1 MFAFASSPYIITT
14 WTSSPIASSILS
26 GPGWRW
32 GFGIFCI
39 VTPAVTTPLLA
50 LFMVNLR
57 KARARG
63 LIPAE
68 KAKSGR
74 TTLESIKYYFVEF
87 DAIGLLLVSAGLS
100 LFLLS
105 FSLYSLQPNQ
115 WRSPLV
121 ISFIVIGGLLMAAF
135 VVWEKWF
142 APVKFLP
149 YHLLTDRTV
158 LGACVLSA
166 VLFVSFYIW
175 DSYFLSFLQ
184 VVNGLSVTHA
194 GYVFNTYSIG
204 SCLWA
209 LVVGVVIRWTGRFKP
224 LALYFGM
231 PLTILGVALMIHFRQ
246 PDVNIGYIVMC
257 QIFIAF
263 AGGTLVI
270 CEQTAAMAA
279 VSHQYVAVVLALEG
293 MFAYVGGAI
302 GQTVASAIWTGVFPK
317 KLEQYLPESAQQNL
331 TQIYGSLVVQL
342 SYPRGTPERD
352 AIILAYGDA
361 QRNMLIASSAVL
373 VIGVV
378 AVFFWRDINVKERK
392 QVKGLVI

>member
-14 WTSSPIASSILS
+14 WTSGPIAESILN

-39 VTPAVTTPLLA
+39 ITPAVTTPLLA
-50 LFMVNLR
+50 LFVANLR
-57 KARARG
+57 KAKKEGIVPPR
-63 LIPAE
+63 P
-68 KAKSGR
+68 KSGR
-74 TTLESIKYYFVEF
+74 TAFESCKYYLVEF
-87 DAIGLLLVSAGLS
+87 DAVGLLLATGGLS

-105 FSLYSLQPNQ
+105 FSLYSLQTDQ
-115 WRSPLV
+115 WRSALV
-121 ISFIVIGGLLMAAF
+121 ISFIVVGGLLLVAF

-158 LGACVLSA
+158 LGACILSA

-184 VVNGLSVTHA
+184 VVNGLSITQA

-209 LVVGVVIRWTGRFKP
+209 IVVGIVIRYYGRFKP

-246 PDVNIGYIVMC
+246 PDVNIGYVVMC

-279 VSHQYVAVVLALEG
+279 VTHQYIAVVLALEG
-293 MFAYVGGAI
+293 MFAYIGGAV
-302 GQTVASAIWTGVFPK
+302 GQTIASAIWTGVFPK
-317 KLEQYLPESAQQNL
+317 KLAQYLPEQAQANL
-331 TQIYGSLVVQL
+331 TQIYGSLTVQL
-342 SYPRGTPERD
+342 SYPMGTPERD
-352 AIILAYGDA
+352 AIIRAYGDA
-361 QRNMLIASSAVL
+361 QRDMLIASTAVL
-373 VIGVV
+373 AIGVV
-378 AVFFWRDINVKERK
+378 SIIVWRDINVKDHK
-392 QVKGLVI
+392 QVKGVVI